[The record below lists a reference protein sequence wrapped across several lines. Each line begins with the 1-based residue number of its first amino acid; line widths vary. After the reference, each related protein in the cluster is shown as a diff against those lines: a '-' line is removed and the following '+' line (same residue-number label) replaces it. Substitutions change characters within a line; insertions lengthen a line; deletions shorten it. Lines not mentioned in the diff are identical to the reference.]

1 VVLELNRDPNTGKRR
16 QKWHGGFRTKRAAE
30 RALAE
35 MVDAVNVAATCRSH
49 AKPSLSSPASTV
61 AQGIAER
68 VCSPARGDGMLNDYP
83 VYATIATGD
92 LARARAF
99 YEGILG
105 FSAEMQDP
113 TGGVMYGSGGTRFL
127 LYPSE
132 FAGGPQQTVATWVVD
147 DVEAIV
153 VELGGKGITFEQ
165 YDLPGL
171 KTDERGIAETG
182 PFKGAWFKD
191 PDGNILNVGQGPT
204 S

>member
-1 VVLELNRDPNTGKRR
+1 MCHSAG
-16 QKWHGGFRTKRAAE
+16 HGSTRGRWAFTP
-30 RALAE
+30 
-35 MVDAVNVAATCRSH
+35 VPT
-49 AKPSLSSPASTV
+49 SP
-61 AQGIAER
+61 Q
-68 VCSPARGDGMLNDYP
+68 RGDVNKSRSGYVRLSGVIGMLNDYP

-99 YEGILG
+99 YEGPLG
-105 FSAEMQDP
+105 FNADMEDP
-113 TGGVMYGSGGTRFL
+113 TGGVIYGSGGTRFL

-132 FAGGPQQTVATWVVD
+132 FAGGAQQTVATWFVEDVD
-147 DVEAIV
+147 AMVA
-153 VELGGKGITFEQ
+153 ELAGRGVTFEQ

-171 KTDERGIAETG
+171 KTDERGIAELG

>member
-1 VVLELNRDPNTGKRR
+1 MFAR
-16 QKWHGGFRTKRAAE
+16 QE
-30 RALAE
+30 
-35 MVDAVNVAATCRSH
+35 V
-49 AKPSLSSPASTV
+49 
-61 AQGIAER
+61 I
-68 VCSPARGDGMLNDYP
+68 GMLNDHP

-99 YEGILG
+99 YEGTLG
-105 FSAEMQDP
+105 FSAEMEDP

-132 FAGGPQQTVATWVVD
+132 FAGGPQQTVATWFVD

-153 VELGGKGITFEQ
+153 TELGGKGVTFEQ

>member
-1 VVLELNRDPNTGKRR
+1 MFGPLGV
-16 QKWHGGFRTKRAAE
+16 
-30 RALAE
+30 
-35 MVDAVNVAATCRSH
+35 
-49 AKPSLSSPASTV
+49 
-61 AQGIAER
+61 I
-68 VCSPARGDGMLNDYP
+68 GMLNDHP

-99 YEGILG
+99 YEGTLG
-105 FSAEMQDP
+105 FSAEMADP
-113 TGGVMYGSGGTRFL
+113 EGGVMYGSGGTRFL

-132 FAGGPQQTVATWVVD
+132 FAGAPQQTVATWFVD
-147 DVEAIV
+147 DVDAIV
-153 VELGGKGITFEQ
+153 VELTGKGITFEQ

-171 KTDERGIAETG
+171 QTDERGIAETG

>member
-1 VVLELNRDPNTGKRR
+1 
-16 QKWHGGFRTKRAAE
+16 
-30 RALAE
+30 
-35 MVDAVNVAATCRSH
+35 
-49 AKPSLSSPASTV
+49 
-61 AQGIAER
+61 
-68 VCSPARGDGMLNDYP
+68 MLNDFP

-99 YEGILG
+99 YEGTLG
-105 FSAEMQDP
+105 FSAEMEDP
-113 TGGVMYGSGGTRFL
+113 TGGVMYISGGTRFL

-132 FAGGPQQTVATWVVD
+132 FAGAPQATVATWVVD
-147 DVEAIV
+147 DVDATV
-153 VELGGKGITFEQ
+153 ADLAGRGVTFEQ

-182 PFKGAWFKD
+182 PFKGAWFND

>member
-1 VVLELNRDPNTGKRR
+1 MFAR
-16 QKWHGGFRTKRAAE
+16 QG
-30 RALAE
+30 
-35 MVDAVNVAATCRSH
+35 V
-49 AKPSLSSPASTV
+49 
-61 AQGIAER
+61 I
-68 VCSPARGDGMLNDYP
+68 GMLNDNP

-99 YEGILG
+99 YEGTLG
-105 FSAEMQDP
+105 LTAEMEDP
-113 TGGVMYGSGGTRFL
+113 TGGVIYASGGTRIL

-132 FAGGPQQTVATWVVD
+132 FAGASQVTVATWFVD

-153 VELGGKGITFEQ
+153 TELTGKGITFEQ